1 MKFIISFFIEE
12 VYVMNNDRD
21 KKKERQLDNLENL
34 VENHTRTE
42 RHLEQYS
49 EIGDKDNKENARKKQ
64 AVREN
69 EIQNLKENIIKD
81 GRETIAEQINNI
93 NENYNSSHRYMEDN
107 YDRMSKEMWDN
118 MNKKQDNRA
127 EQVGNLMEK
136 LDFDE
141 E

>member
-1 MKFIISFFIEE
+1 
-12 VYVMNNDRD
+12 MNNDRD

-107 YDRMSKEMWDN
+107 YDRMPKEMWDN

>member
-1 MKFIISFFIEE
+1 
-12 VYVMNNDRD
+12 MNNDRD
-21 KKKERQLDNLENL
+21 KKKARQLDNLENL